1 LLAAPA
7 QPTLDHGPLGQL
19 LRTLSEPEQENAY
32 QWLRQRLGGAPRARR
47 GVALIGLRGAG
58 KTTLGK
64 ALAQSLSLPF
74 FRLTDVI
81 EQLGGM
87 EIGELFALGGQKSY
101 RRLERQALD
110 HLLAQDRPL
119 VIDVGG
125 SLVSEPATFNLLRQA
140 FVTVWLKADPQDHM
154 DRVIRQGDT
163 RPMEGNREAM
173 ADLRRILAEREHDY
187 QKAHHVVQTSAR
199 SIDECVIELRAIAT
213 AHRSLDLPG

>member
-1 LLAAPA
+1 
-7 QPTLDHGPLGQL
+7 
-19 LRTLSEPEQENAY
+19 
-32 QWLRQRLGGAPRARR
+32 
-47 GVALIGLRGAG
+47 
-58 KTTLGK
+58 
-64 ALAQSLSLPF
+64 
-74 FRLTDVI
+74 
-81 EQLGGM
+81 
-87 EIGELFALGGQKSY
+87 
-101 RRLERQALD
+101 
-110 HLLAQDRPL
+110 
-119 VIDVGG
+119 
-125 SLVSEPATFNLLRQA
+125 